1 MGNHKRVTAP
11 EIPTTTT
18 AAMAEASCFIAKSSL
33 PIHRALRVPASEGA
47 CGWDQ
52 IPLRGLLP
60 DAAIE
65 PETRQKPGR
74 LRLEKLKLPLIANF

>member
-1 MGNHKRVTAP
+1 MGNHERVTAP

-52 IPLRGLLP
+52 IPSEACFPTRLSNLKRDRNRGGY
-60 DAAIE
+60 D
-65 PETRQKPGR
+65 
-74 LRLEKLKLPLIANF
+74 LKN